1 MDTIKT
7 IIKFISETY
16 KLIRYFFSVKQ
27 KMSCFFLENDFSRE
41 YIDYYILKKANRKK
55 ILILKNDKI
64 RTTKHNN
71 IYVISINFNFLV
83 QLFFLF
89 FNGKYVYSTTPD
101 LNNTY
106 FVKSIFN
113 HVKYIY
119 FHHSLISL
127 NRGYRKDSFVNFD
140 AIECCHEYHVNE
152 VNEINEKLN
161 KKIKAFKS
169 KYKFLN
175 KLKLKKKNF
184 SYTKD
189 LLIAPSW
196 GTNFYDNNFYLFIKF
211 LKMNNISFALRPH
224 PMSLK
229 NKEISIEKIKK
240 YNIDICE
247 EQIPNFYLYKNL
259 ITGYSGILIEYLLVL
274 NKEPIII
281 LEKKKLN
288 NFKEKNSFT
297 FEDKVIGKVEHKF
310 NSLKDLCDKKN
321 INKYFFQNKRNNIQ
335 NFIY

>member
-1 MDTIKT
+1 
-7 IIKFISETY
+7 
-16 KLIRYFFSVKQ
+16 
-27 KMSCFFLENDFSRE
+27 
-41 YIDYYILKKANRKK
+41 
-55 ILILKNDKI
+55 
-64 RTTKHNN
+64 
-71 IYVISINFNFLV
+71 
-83 QLFFLF
+83 
-89 FNGKYVYSTTPD
+89 
-101 LNNTY
+101 
-106 FVKSIFN
+106 
-113 HVKYIY
+113 
-119 FHHSLISL
+119 
-127 NRGYRKDSFVNFD
+127 
-140 AIECCHEYHVNE
+140 
-152 VNEINEKLN
+152 
-161 KKIKAFKS
+161 
-169 KYKFLN
+169 
-175 KLKLKKKNF
+175 
-184 SYTKD
+184 
-189 LLIAPSW
+189 
-196 GTNFYDNNFYLFIKF
+196 
-211 LKMNNISFALRPH
+211 MNNISFALRPH

-281 LEKKKLN
+281 LEEKKLN